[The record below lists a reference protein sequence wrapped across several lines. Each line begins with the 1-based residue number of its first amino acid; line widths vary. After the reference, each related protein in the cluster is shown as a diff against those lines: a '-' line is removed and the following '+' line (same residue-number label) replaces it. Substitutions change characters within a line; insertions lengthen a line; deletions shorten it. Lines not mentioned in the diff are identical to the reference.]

1 MKLSHIRE
9 WEENNSQTDFK
20 QTLIRRKKA
29 REIKD
34 TGQKCKL

>member
-1 MKLSHIRE
+1 MKQSLTRE
-9 WEENNSQTDFK
+9 WDKNNRLIDFK

-34 TGQKCKL
+34 TGQGRKL